1 MCSTWH
7 ASEARARSSETTNEF
22 TERSSP
28 APRAILSPDTLVT
41 HGARVPC
48 PICSLRLCSLSR
60 HTDPTAPWCRHCTCS
75 LCISKRPPVH
85 AAVALASSATC
96 RAPRSTRRVLNG
108 CSRLLC
114 LCGPWPVPCLQH
126 GWRCVGFDSP
136 VGRARVAPVR
146 RVVTVCTCPRPR
158 TRCPDTHSHRTSAT
172 VTVHT
177 SHDSFIGLKRGAAL
191 WSLTAVVA
199 ETGGRQRCHES
210 ADPTAVM
217 HI

>member
-136 VGRARVAPVR
+136 FLHDDHASLSHARSEGARDRRDRCWNLTSPRGRG
-146 RVVTVCTCPRPR
+146 
-158 TRCPDTHSHRTSAT
+158 
-172 VTVHT
+172 
-177 SHDSFIGLKRGAAL
+177 I
-191 WSLTAVVA
+191 
-199 ETGGRQRCHES
+199 
-210 ADPTAVM
+210 
-217 HI
+217 